1 MVDAPGAGVDHKTV
15 DLADSLAIRADD
27 VEAVEAH
34 HCVVHISCI
43 EIPKP

>member
-1 MVDAPGAGVDHKTV
+1 MVDAPGAGVDHKAV

-27 VEAVEAH
+27 IEAVEAH
-34 HCVVHISCI
+34 HRFVHVSRI